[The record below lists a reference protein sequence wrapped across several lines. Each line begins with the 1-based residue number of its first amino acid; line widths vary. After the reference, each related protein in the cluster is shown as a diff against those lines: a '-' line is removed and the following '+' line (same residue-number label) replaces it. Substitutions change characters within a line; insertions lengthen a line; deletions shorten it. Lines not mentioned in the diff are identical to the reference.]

1 MRLGSEPISV
11 PHWTADGKRIFFA
24 RAGEEGA
31 QIRGRAA
38 DGTGS
43 VEAVTHE
50 SRRGLGILAIGLA
63 ASVILPKSS

>member
-50 SRRGLGILAIGLA
+50 SRRGLGILASLA